1 MQGSRGC
8 ARTRRGRMTKMS
20 RSDPPK
26 VQAFVAEDPA
36 SREAWVFGPGWFSA
50 SRDSAGQWT
59 SPALNV
65 TDETFATEFDQ
76 LDGAG
81 AIALVLE
88 VLEAVSVMPSA
99 NPTRLHGPQ
108 ATSRRNWG
116 QALADNLNR
125 NVVIEHFESLVRM
138 KAERKARA
146 QQAADRTISKA
157 AESPSSPP
165 SSTRAVD
172 SE

>member
-1 MQGSRGC
+1 M
-8 ARTRRGRMTKMS
+8 TRMS
-20 RSDPPK
+20 RANPPR
-26 VQAFVAEDPA
+26 VLAFVAEDPA

-50 SRDSAGQWT
+50 SRDSTGQWT
-59 SPALNV
+59 TPAIDV

-76 LDGAG
+76 LDHAG

-99 NPTRLHGPQ
+99 NPPRVQGPRT
-108 ATSRRNWG
+108 TSRRGWG
-116 QALADNLNR
+116 QEIADSLNR

-157 AESPSSPP
+157 AEIPEPP
-165 SSTRAVD
+165 PASTRAVD
-172 SE
+172 GD

>member
-1 MQGSRGC
+1 
-8 ARTRRGRMTKMS
+8 MS
-20 RSDPPK
+20 RSDQPR
-26 VQAFVAEDPA
+26 VRAFVAEDPE

-50 SRDSAGQWT
+50 SRDSTGQWT
-59 SPALNV
+59 TPALNV

-76 LDGAG
+76 LDDAG

-99 NPTRLHGPQ
+99 NPPRLQGPQ
-108 ATSRRNWG
+108 ATSRRSWG
-116 QALADNLNR
+116 QEIADSLNR

-146 QQAADRTISKA
+146 QTSADRTISKA
-157 AESPSSPP
+157 AESPLPP
-165 SSTRAVD
+165 PASTRAVD
-172 SE
+172 GD

>member
-1 MQGSRGC
+1 M
-8 ARTRRGRMTKMS
+8 TRMPQ
-20 RSDPPK
+20 SDPPK
-26 VQAFVAEDPA
+26 VLAFVAEDPA

-59 SPALNV
+59 SPALKV

-76 LDGAG
+76 LDDAG

-99 NPTRLHGPQ
+99 NPPRLQGLQ
-108 ATSRRNWG
+108 ATSRRNSG
-116 QALADNLNR
+116 QAIADNLNR
-125 NVVIEHFESLVRM
+125 NVIIEHFESLVRM
-138 KAERKARA
+138 KAERIARA

-157 AESPSSPP
+157 AESPSSFPP
-165 SSTRAVD
+165 SPRAD
-172 SE
+172 DGE

>member
-1 MQGSRGC
+1 
-8 ARTRRGRMTKMS
+8 MTKMS

-50 SRDSAGQWT
+50 CRDSAGQWT
-59 SPALNV
+59 TPAPKV

-76 LDGAG
+76 LDDAG
-81 AIALVLE
+81 AIVLVLE

-99 NPTRLHGPQ
+99 NPPRLQGPQ
-108 ATSRRNWG
+108 VISRRDWG
-116 QALADNLNR
+116 QEIADSLNR

-157 AESPSSPP
+157 AESPAPP
-165 SSTRAVD
+165 PASTRPVD
-172 SE
+172 EE